1 MISFQEART
10 KILETVKIP
19 ETEII
24 RLEES
29 QGRVLAE
36 DIQADR
42 DYPPFNRSAMDGFA
56 LRNEDLHESGLNKFI
71 IAGEV
76 YAGDTFTKVI
86 NKGECIRIMT
96 GAPVPEGADTV
107 IMVEDVQEEN
117 GQIIVELKKKPE
129 RWINISR
136 KGEDLIQGDTYI
148 REGVLIDH
156 MVSGAAAVTGKSHL
170 SVYKQPTVAIIST
183 GDEVLPVDQPV
194 EFFQIRNSNAYNLNG
209 LLSYLS
215 IVPLFNELVKDNRKQ
230 IEDTLRKVI
239 DCDVV
244 IISGGVSMGE
254 ADFVPEILENLGVKN
269 IFHRTAIKPGKPVWF
284 GIKSDNGVVFGLPG
298 NPLSS
303 QVGYKLFTEPWIMK
317 SMGMIIPN
325 PFRVTFNNER
335 IKQGNFDHFF
345 PSYLN
350 PDMTLDLKQFNGS
363 GDITSTV
370 STDGIAH
377 HPAEKKKIQPGD
389 IIDFYPWKYW

>member
-1 MISFQEART
+1 MISFQEARK
-10 KILETVKIP
+10 KILGTIKIP
-19 ETEII
+19 ETESIK
-24 RLEES
+24 LEES

-36 DIQADR
+36 DIKADR

-56 LRNEDLHESGLNKFI
+56 LCYEDLHETGLNQFI

-76 YAGDTFTKVI
+76 YAGDTYTNVI
-86 NKGECIRIMT
+86 KKGECIRIMT

-117 GQIIVELKKKPE
+117 GQIIIDLREKPE
-129 RWINISR
+129 QWINISR
-136 KGEDLIQGDTYI
+136 KGEDLNQGDIYI
-148 REGVLIDH
+148 REGVTIDH

-170 SVYKQPTVAIIST
+170 SVYKRPTVAIIST
-183 GDEVLPVDQPV
+183 GDEVMPVDQPV

-215 IVPLFNELVKDNRKQ
+215 ITPIFNELVKDDKQQ
-230 IEDTLRKVI
+230 IEETLRKVI
-239 DCDVV
+239 NCDVV
-244 IISGGVSMGE
+244 IISGGVSMGD

-269 IFHRTAIKPGKPVWF
+269 IFHRSAIKPGKPIWF
-284 GIKSDNGVVFGLPG
+284 GLKSNNGAVFGLPG

-317 SMGMIIPN
+317 SMGMTIPS
-325 PFRVTFNNER
+325 PLRITFNNER
-335 IKQGNFDHFF
+335 IKKGNLDHFF
-345 PSYLN
+345 PCYLN
-350 PDMTLDLKQFNGS
+350 PDMTLELKPFNGS
-363 GDITSTV
+363 GDITSTI

-377 HPAEKKKIQPGD
+377 HPASKEKIQPGD
-389 IIDFYPWKYW
+389 IVDFYPWKYW